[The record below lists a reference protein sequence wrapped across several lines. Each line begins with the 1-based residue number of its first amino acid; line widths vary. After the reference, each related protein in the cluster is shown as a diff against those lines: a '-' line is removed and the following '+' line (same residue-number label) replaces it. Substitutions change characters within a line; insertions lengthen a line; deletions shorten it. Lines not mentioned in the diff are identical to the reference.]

1 MLARAHALSD
11 ATVAAW
17 VWGALGAQ
25 PCPSSSLASI
35 DMQLALATLMA
46 LRFLTTAKFIDPD
59 SLRLF
64 SR

>member
-1 MLARAHALSD
+1 
-11 ATVAAW
+11 
-17 VWGALGAQ
+17 
-25 PCPSSSLASI
+25 
-35 DMQLALATLMA
+35 MQLALATLMA